1 MLELKRIV
9 VFTRDDNQ
17 DYPIDRIARRF
28 GDAEVIHYGE
38 DEPTSNAQVDLVLAL
53 GGDGTVL
60 RAMVAFPGA
69 PVLAIN
75 YGNVGFLTQTDKEN
89 LEPALDRLCSGDYFV
104 EERLTLQIEHEG
116 QLYRSIN
123 ELVVK
128 GANRMI
134 VVEIEINERFIH
146 APRGDG
152 VILGTPT
159 GSTAYLLSTGAPL
172 VVPDA
177 DCMILK
183 PLNEYKFSSR
193 SVVVSGDTRVRL
205 TVREERESAL
215 TMCVDGGEVI
225 PLADGAIIDVR
236 RSPTPA
242 RLVCFESDYFFRNL
256 KERLSW

>member
-1 MLELKRIV
+1 MLDLKRIV
-9 VFTRDDNQ
+9 VFTRDDDQ
-17 DYPIDRIARRF
+17 DYPLRRIEERF
-28 GDAEVIHYGE
+28 AEAEVVHYGE
-38 DEPTSNAQVDLVLAL
+38 DEPAHIDGVDLVLAL

-60 RAMVAFPGA
+60 RAMVAFPGI

-75 YGNVGFLTQTDKEN
+75 YGNVGFLTQTDKEQ
-89 LEPALDRLCSGDYFV
+89 LDDALDRLCSGAYFV
-104 EERLTLQIEHEG
+104 EERLTLEIEHED

-123 ELVVK
+123 ELVVR
-128 GANRMI
+128 GDHRMI
-134 VVEIEINERFIH
+134 LVEIEINDRFVH

-152 VILGTPT
+152 IILGTPT
-159 GSTAYLLSTGAPL
+159 GSTAYLLSAGAPL

-183 PLNEYKFSSR
+183 PLNEYRFSSR
-193 SVVVSGDTRVRL
+193 SVIVSGDTKVRL
-205 TVREERESAL
+205 TVRKERESAL

-225 PLADGAIIDVR
+225 PIEDGAVIDVR